1 MNVMKLRNVTATLT
15 LVMCLAPAPQLF
27 AQAEGGGGEVAA
39 AATFTQGQMAVIM
52 AQRLGLNSS
61 GSPLTEARAIQ
72 LLVARG
78 IAPKGGWN
86 ASAALAPGDVA
97 RTLVQALGLEAELSE
112 AQIAGDDDQPFI
124 DLLVEMVN
132 VDVRA
137 FASASALDSAL
148 SGGNPNLVLDPSSGS
163 ATGGSTSVVSESD
176 FDSILDAI
184 VGPDQ
189 SPQAPNESTFTLE
202 LSDGRLFAITLNDQ
216 DDNVVVRAVSTGSGP
231 VIRGDEIVGDSDDF
245 VIPRDII
252 SAVGRFRG
260 PIIELSQGQATNLG
274 NAIRALNPGIAEVNV
289 PTDTITV
296 SPSS

>member
-1 MNVMKLRNVTATLT
+1 
-15 LVMCLAPAPQLF
+15 
-27 AQAEGGGGEVAA
+27 
-39 AATFTQGQMAVIM
+39 
-52 AQRLGLNSS
+52 
-61 GSPLTEARAIQ
+61 
-72 LLVARG
+72 
-78 IAPKGGWN
+78 
-86 ASAALAPGDVA
+86 
-97 RTLVQALGLEAELSE
+97 
-112 AQIAGDDDQPFI
+112 
-124 DLLVEMVN
+124 MVN